1 MAVVFRSLLPGLHE
15 TCFGCP
21 FESKQGR
28 TREWVFHIHFR
39 FDGFGQYFIVP
50 YVRCLGTHL
59 PKPSKTN
66 KFPISRFCL
75 QWVCDG
81 DVFLQYW
88 TTYSKSSYIYKPWN
102 FFEAVYLCLHDT
114 SASSVTWI
122 LQPPVF
128 KVLKP
133 KVSTLSM
140 SFDSKV
146 FSSETL
152 EAGLNTLREQH
163 VKIESSS
170 PDKQELQAE
179 LEDLRVETQT
189 TTVFVINLV
198 FKIWLVTSP

>member
-1 MAVVFRSLLPGLHE
+1 
-15 TCFGCP
+15 
-21 FESKQGR
+21 
-28 TREWVFHIHFR
+28 
-39 FDGFGQYFIVP
+39 
-50 YVRCLGTHL
+50 
-59 PKPSKTN
+59 
-66 KFPISRFCL
+66 
-75 QWVCDG
+75 
-81 DVFLQYW
+81 
-88 TTYSKSSYIYKPWN
+88 
-102 FFEAVYLCLHDT
+102 
-114 SASSVTWI
+114 
-122 LQPPVF
+122 
-128 KVLKP
+128 
-133 KVSTLSM
+133 M